1 MLALGK
7 TKTKAI
13 VFIRVFLVSS
23 IIVLS
28 RSMDSTKRMGST
40 EMKTDLSL
48 LEDMS
53 LHDMEDHTIAPT
65 RSKFDALVEVSIV
78 AREKLKNFQ
87 RLFQEK
93 ALKKPVSVPVGN
105 KQSRFGDD
113 DDDQDWSLESEWEP
127 NKKNPMQEKVL
138 MNTAVPVPNRAR
150 FRDQQHLEPP
160 PNLPQKFKDVIKEM
174 GGSDELLVIQ
184 KKLFVTDTNTNKN
197 RFSIPFGQ
205 IPSKDF
211 LTEVEKKKLR
221 EGQKIKAPLIDPELQ
236 SHDIFLV
243 QRNNPDVYV
252 LRNTWNNVHTSNELN
267 VGYQIILSQY

>member
-1 MLALGK
+1 
-7 TKTKAI
+7 
-13 VFIRVFLVSS
+13 
-23 IIVLS
+23 
-28 RSMDSTKRMGST
+28 MDSTKRMGST

-221 EGQKIKAPLIDPELQ
+221 EGQKLKAPLIDPELQ

>member
-78 AREKLKNFQ
+78 AREKIKNFQ

-93 ALKKPVSVPVGN
+93 ALKNPVSVPVGN

-138 MNTAVPVPNRAR
+138 MNTAVPVPNRER

-211 LTEVEKKKLR
+211 LTEVEKKKLG

-252 LRNTWNNVHTSNELN
+252 QRNTWNNVHTSNELN